1 MTLGGRRRP
10 DAPADRRPDRSSPG
24 PSDRYTRDRA
34 AYDGFRGTAGHRP
47 VGLAA
52 VAGRGRRRG
61 AGHLRASRRR
71 ALAEPRD
78 GSRPRPGRD
87 AVAVAAAGRPRRPD
101 AAASGPP
108 AVNRRDDGR
117 LLGGAI
123 SLSCCRCP
131 CCRCRRVGR
140 TSRSAGSSIRK
151 CGVTATPVRPP
162 APSRAGRSVMTS
174 TRSSRWSGR
183 GTRVPRRPSA
193 AMGWNGSGRPASIS
207 GWPCRC
213 SGFAAPT
220 STPQPRPPRCRRT
233 HHRVTDPSPEVVNH
247 RRGPAGRCR
256 HELGRRRRG
265 PARVHPGFERVDRGC

>member
-1 MTLGGRRRP
+1 MGFVEPLVTDRLVLRPWLVEDAAEALGIYGHP
-10 DAPADRRPDRSSPG
+10 DVARWLSPEMDHVPD
-24 PSDRYTRDRA
+24 
-34 AYDGFRGTAGHRP
+34 
-47 VGLAA
+47 LAA
-52 VAGRGRRRG
+52 MRLLLQQWVAEDDRTPPPAGRW
-61 AGHLRASRRR
+61 AI
-71 ALAEPRD
+71 D
-78 GSRPRPGRD
+78 
-87 AVAVAAAGRPRRPD
+87 
-101 AAASGPP
+101 
-108 AVNRRDDGR
+108 RRDDGR
-117 LLGGAI
+117 LLGGR
-123 SLSCCRCP
+123 SCCRCP

-151 CGVTATPVRPP
+151 YGVTATPVRPP

-233 HHRVTDPSPEVVNH
+233 HHRVTEPSP
-247 RRGPAGRCR
+247 RS
-256 HELGRRRRG
+256 
-265 PARVHPGFERVDRGC
+265 